1 MKNISIGRLV
11 LIIGI
16 LILSLGL
23 LCNSFGLLTTSAF
36 RAVVLVGIIAEAAA
50 LFLILKRRE
59 F

>member
-1 MKNISIGRLV
+1 MKKISIGRLV
-11 LIIGI
+11 SIIGI
-16 LILSLGL
+16 LILSVGL

-50 LFLILKRRE
+50 LFLTLKRRE